1 MQIEMAP
8 CERIVHS
15 LVELFHFIN
24 LYALMADESKT
35 FGQGAGVTMY
45 VQPLSR
51 IGFGTNWYNGG
62 SMLRSAISITVKMT
76 RTL

>member
-1 MQIEMAP
+1 
-8 CERIVHS
+8 
-15 LVELFHFIN
+15 
-24 LYALMADESKT
+24 MADESKT
-35 FGQGAGVTMY
+35 FGQGAGVNMY

-76 RTL
+76 RTYNYVSHTLLFAESDFNE